1 MKSIFIFLN
10 LLILIISCKK
20 TDHPVITMPVEKYK
34 MLKEIPE
41 SFEKVEKLYEKS
53 KVEIEFDFDNGKF
66 KGKYKTVEFKGKYNI
81 LKVSSGFTKGFNY
94 KVELESLTK
103 NATEDKAVDDFV
115 RQLAICSR
123 IFIVP
128 DNLVNTKYVQLE
140 MSNSENEEKLK
151 FVLMK

>member
-1 MKSIFIFLN
+1 M
-10 LLILIISCKK
+10 
-20 TDHPVITMPVEKYK
+20 
-34 MLKEIPE
+34 
-41 SFEKVEKLYEKS
+41 
-53 KVEIEFDFDNGKF
+53 
-66 KGKYKTVEFKGKYNI
+66 
-81 LKVSSGFTKGFNY
+81 SSGFTKGFNY

-103 NATEDKAVDDFV
+103 NATEDKAVDVFV